1 MIFQIFFARLLG
13 RKERE
18 ARGRLLSQDFIFGV
32 YRAEYG
38 LYNRRVLSCP
48 SFFLYCV
55 YIFSRFIYATT
66 QTLPG
71 LFTRRKPPSRKSQG
85 PCDAVAR
92 ILHLFNFASIDA
104 AAIWNHNVEVVP
116 KKNVKSVKDSYTQ
129 HNTKGFFFC
138 MLRKIKSAQNSNKE
152 I

>member
-13 RKERE
+13 RKEGRKERE
-18 ARGRLLSQDFIFGV
+18 ADCYHKTLFLGCTEPSMDCITGV
-32 YRAEYG
+32 
-38 LYNRRVLSCP
+38 SCP
-48 SFFLYCV
+48 SFFLYCI

-85 PCDAVAR
+85 PCDVVVC

-104 AAIWNHNVEVVP
+104 AASDSLVCLLYIARNIIIGKDVVVVVVVVIP
-116 KKNVKSVKDSYTQ
+116 PF
-129 HNTKGFFFC
+129 GII
-138 MLRKIKSAQNSNKE
+138 M
-152 I
+152 

>member
-55 YIFSRFIYATT
+55 YIFSRFIYGTT

-104 AAIWNHNVEVVP
+104 AASDSLVCLYIARNIIIGKDVVGGVVIP
-116 KKNVKSVKDSYTQ
+116 PF
-129 HNTKGFFFC
+129 GII
-138 MLRKIKSAQNSNKE
+138 M
-152 I
+152 